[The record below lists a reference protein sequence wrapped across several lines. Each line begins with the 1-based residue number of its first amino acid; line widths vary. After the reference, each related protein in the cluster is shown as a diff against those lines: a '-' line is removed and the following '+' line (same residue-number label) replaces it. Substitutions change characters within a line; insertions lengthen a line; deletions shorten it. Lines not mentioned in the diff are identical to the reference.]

1 MRKRPWTIII
11 TKLLF
16 QSPIIVSSAKKCS
29 NPKDWKG
36 AYDDRSWFYLFTV
49 FMKCLSFCFFATLGD
64 IVTTIKC
71 NYDSPERDQAVKR
84 DLWMAAKSIIAFVI
98 ACCLLDLEEQ

>member
-1 MRKRPWTIII
+1 MMRKRPWTIII

-36 AYDDRSWFYLFTV
+36 AYSIYEMLKFL
-49 FMKCLSFCFFATLGD
+49 FFATLGD
-64 IVTTIKC
+64 IVTTIKG

-98 ACCLLDLEEQ
+98 ACCLLV

>member
-1 MRKRPWTIII
+1 MMRKRPWTIII

-36 AYDDRSWFYLFTV
+36 AYDDRSCFIYSIYEMLKF
-49 FMKCLSFCFFATLGD
+49 LFFATLGD
-64 IVTTIKC
+64 IVTTIKG

-84 DLWMAAKSIIAFVI
+84 DLWMAVKSIIAFVI
-98 ACCLLDLEEQ
+98 ACCLLV